1 MGFGFHHV
9 SISIASAPHSSPQR
23 RPVIKESSKK
33 LVRNHPV
40 STESNHKCQCAGG
53 GTKGDVE
60 IDANHHDLRHVRLLR
75 PHHQQRRHIPAAGG
89 PDAPREGYIAE
100 KGMDPCVAV
109 ASYTGQRIWK
119 ITPANNQ

>member
-1 MGFGFHHV
+1 M
-9 SISIASAPHSSPQR
+9 
-23 RPVIKESSKK
+23 
-33 LVRNHPV
+33 NHLV
-40 STESNHKCQCAGG
+40 STESNHGCQWVEGD
-53 GTKGDVE
+53 TKGDVE

-100 KGMDPCVAV
+100 KGMDPCVTV

-119 ITPANNQ
+119 IIPLNNQ